1 MFIISTPTSH
11 KRRQYFISLLETNHP
26 SADIYLLMNHKRA
39 QYTKSNPKRMSF
51 LVPSSAT
58 VLGGRLAQPQPSPPS
73 SAASPGWHVAGTS
86 PLCSPP
92 FTGLRPS
99 AAPGVLRRSGSNPAN
114 LHDDEASSAGW
125 VLRGLGRNMPC
136 PLERGTEGSAMPRRI
151 GAPGR
156 WVGVARQG
164 QHPPRTAQLYCLL
177 SLCPAGPAEERPA
190 QGLKQQEVRYECQ
203 LQTQP
208 RQAQVRVTGTY
219 RLTDLEQS
227 RTSLHLRSGKTG
239 AQTGWQDQERQR

>member
-39 QYTKSNPKRMSF
+39 QYTKSKSEKNVF
-51 LVPSSAT
+51 LGSVFSNSAGSLPGPASAFSPIPSSLPRVACCWH
-58 VLGGRLAQPQPSPPS
+58 QPSVLPPS
-73 SAASPGWHVAGTS
+73 
-86 PLCSPP
+86 
-92 FTGLRPS
+92 TGLRPS
-99 AAPGVLRRSGSNPAN
+99 AAPGVLCRSGSNPAN

-136 PLERGTEGSAMPRRI
+136 PLERSTEGSAMPRRI

-164 QHPPRTAQLYCLL
+164 QRPPRTAQLYCPL
-177 SLCPAGPAEERPA
+177 SLCPAGPAEER
-190 QGLKQQEVRYECQ
+190 L
-203 LQTQP
+203 P
-208 RQAQVRVTGTY
+208 RA
-219 RLTDLEQS
+219 
-227 RTSLHLRSGKTG
+227 
-239 AQTGWQDQERQR
+239 